1 MLALSS
7 GVKIIWLSLRWL
19 WGTDGGRILSARF
32 PHSLIPPCLAL
43 SILSASSKNK
53 SSEDQHKV
61 NMAPP
66 RDQLK
71 LPAKI
76 IEELGG
82 KGMYISNPV
91 PKIE

>member
-1 MLALSS
+1 MAVVAVVVGHGRWTDLICQISPLSDTALSS
-7 GVKIIWLSLRWL
+7 LVNFVRLV
-19 WGTDGGRILSARF
+19 
-32 PHSLIPPCLAL
+32 
-43 SILSASSKNK
+43 KNK
-53 SSEDQHKV
+53 SSEDQHRV

-82 KGMYISNPV
+82 KGMYIANLV
-91 PKIE
+91 PKIK